1 MINFLGDNNAVK
13 SMINNLNYGIYPE
26 NRRSDYNDL
35 CENLNRFC
43 RHPWHSWKATLKSQY
58 FSNPWRTAATIAA
71 IILLLLTLV
80 QTVCTIIQLV

>member
-1 MINFLGDNNAVK
+1 
-13 SMINNLNYGIYPE
+13 MINNLNYGIYSE

-35 CENLNRFC
+35 CKNLNSFYGN
-43 RHPWHSWKATLKSQY
+43 PWHKWKATLRRQY

-80 QTVCTIIQLV
+80 QTVCTIIQVV